1 MEVAAILRQNRGLQT
16 VYIEGQSGM
25 ATTLVDSLSGL
36 LSLSDMDLSIDH
48 FYSPTTCLEQLMSNC
63 PSLRRLS
70 LGAHSF
76 PDVSDIYLTDD
87 NASVSNQE
95 DSKDSEPIM
104 IQELDLQNFDAR
116 FFRLELLKR
125 CPELRHLRLPRRF
138 TDSHAQRL
146 QVLIPVYCRNLEG
159 VHVELEASSMDV
171 LPYLLDV
178 IPVLRYLSVSCR
190 KLNALSYGV
199 VDAVIQTTQYRWL
212 ETVIIKN
219 AGSLDTPL
227 GVVVSL
233 LERCTNLK
241 VFVTDIKYLEV
252 TRFTDEVKQLLQ
264 QNAATLHTLVLK
276 ADPLVPGDN
285 IVIDRIWYLLLDL
298 PALRVVEMNSA
309 IVSDYEGIKFG
320 QVCHKLTRLSLINS
334 KLLERPK
341 SEKEFLHL
349 KTLVLDR
356 TFIPKEDQPPLFE
369 LCPAMENFTWRSRSG
384 KLAIFSFLFFLSTGR
399 GESIAGLDLCGSK
412 ILDND
417 FASII
422 RLLPRLVR
430 LNASNTLFGLE
441 GTRVITEMHS
451 HQMQELVVLQCP
463 RFGPVE
469 AQGVL
474 TACSRLRVF
483 SAPAVNAADMA
494 LLRWSCLGLEELDVC
509 IAGVRRLPFPIFPR
523 HVGVYS
529 QLAALTRLRVL
540 RIGEV
545 TDMEEGP
552 FLLDWRMYSGMSVL
566 STLTRLEVF
575 DCERMQPM
583 MEFVDLQ
590 WVVRHWRNLKRLVGS
605 VHLNTEQRDLSNE
618 FLASQLPSLE
628 PFLSREESERAEA
641 AR

>member
-1 MEVAAILRQNRGLQT
+1 MFSHHHPQLHHSQHVFIPSGEPLDHREIAIRFSRFLDRRSLIACLSVARSWFAAL
-16 VYIEGQSGM
+16 E
-25 ATTLVDSLSGL
+25 
-36 LSLSDMDLSIDH
+36 
-48 FYSPTTCLEQLMSNC
+48 PCLW
-63 PSLRRLS
+63 
-70 LGAHSF
+70 HSF
-76 PDVSDIYLTDD
+76 TLLRDLPNPTSSHAHGRIAPRPRRYPTLGSLQR
-87 NASVSNQE
+87 NARHIVR
-95 DSKDSEPIM
+95 
-104 IQELDLQNFDAR
+104 LR
-116 FFRLELLKR
+116 FFGELPILISLV
-125 CPELRHLRLPRRF
+125 PHLN
-138 TDSHAQRL
+138 QL
-146 QVLIPVYCRNLEG
+146 Q
-159 VHVELEASSMDV
+159 
-171 LPYLLDV
+171 
-178 IPVLRYLSVSCR
+178 
-190 KLNALSYGV
+190 
-199 VDAVIQTTQYRWL
+199 
-212 ETVIIKN
+212 
-219 AGSLDTPL
+219 
-227 GVVVSL
+227 
-233 LERCTNLK
+233 
-241 VFVTDIKYLEV
+241 YLEV

-384 KLAIFSFLFFLSTGR
+384 KLAIFNFLFFLSTGR

-545 TDMEEGP
+545 TEMEEGP

-618 FLASQLPSLE
+618 FLVSQLPSLE